1 MKKCPFCA
9 ELILD
14 EAHVCR
20 YCSRK
25 VSGLWFRRAVKLII
39 IAAIVFYV
47 RTNAEFVKQ
56 KIEDVS
62 DGFSKFWEV
71 LLDLS
76 NAAKRSSKMMDNYE
90 RSMVTLDDIMKGGS
104 TGRGR

>member
-9 ELILD
+9 ELIQE

-20 YCSRK
+20 YCSKK
-25 VSGLWFRRAVKLII
+25 VTGLWFRRAVKLLL

-47 RTNAEFVKQ
+47 RSNTEFVKH
-56 KIEDVS
+56 KIEEIS
-62 DGFSKFWEV
+62 DGFSKFWEI

-76 NAAKRSSKMMDNYE
+76 NAAKKSSKMMDNYE
-90 RSMVTLDDIMKGGS
+90 RSIVTIDEIMKGDS
-104 TGRGR
+104 TRRGR